1 MSLFNNTMRTFVNS
15 FILNLSALAIA
26 ASCALPAPPDGGPR
40 DTDGP
45 KVVESNLALGA
56 TSSNPAFLTWTFDE
70 YVVLNNPSASIRF
83 SPPLPGQPS
92 YSLQG
97 KTLKIK
103 WEGAL
108 LPDRTYLIQF
118 GNGVRDLHENNPMGE
133 PYWVFATGAKIDSGQ
148 IRGVVLNPLTGKPWD
163 NQAVVL
169 HAAGGPDS
177 AVFTPPVYGSR
188 SGKDGGFTLPYLADG
203 RYQVFAFSDPDGNL
217 QLGTGEKSPVAWYPM
232 PAAAGDSLVLWL
244 ADPAAKPDSVA
255 LFRQLPADSSGVF
268 KLTVAPATDGP
279 WVHQLRSGG
288 ILVWQGS
295 GTNSWMLE
303 GLRPGKYQL
312 QSFLDG
318 NRNDRLDAAN
328 WWTRTEAE
336 IPLADPESIEVTV
349 GWTVERLWRPGA
361 SPSVGTDPDLQEK
374 GSASAPRQ
382 GESSPTLQ

>member
-1 MSLFNNTMRTFVNS
+1 MSKKPSVVQRFIVFVN
-15 FILNLSALAIA
+15 ALTLIVGG
-26 ASCALPAPPDGGPR
+26 CALPTPPDGGPR
-40 DTDGP
+40 DSAGP
-45 KVVESNLALGA
+45 KVVESNLDLGA
-56 TSSNPAFLTWTFDE
+56 TSSNPAFLSWTFDE
-70 YVVLNNPSASIRF
+70 YVVLNNPSASIRC

-92 YSLQG
+92 YNLQG

-148 IRGVVLNPLTGKPWD
+148 IRGVLLNPLTGKPWD

-188 SGKDGGFTLPYLADG
+188 SGKDGGFTLPYLAEG
-203 RYQVFAFSDPDGNL
+203 RYQIFAFSDPDGNL
-217 QLGTGEKSPVAWYPM
+217 QLGTGERSPVAWFPQLV
-232 PAAAGDSLVLWL
+232 ASGDSLVLWL
-244 ADPAAKPDSVA
+244 ADPEAKQDSVA

-279 WVHQLRSGG
+279 WVHQLRRDG
-288 ILVWQGS
+288 IVAWQGS
-295 GTNSWMLE
+295 GANSWTLE
-303 GLRPGKYQL
+303 GLKPGKYQL
-312 QSFLDG
+312 LSFLDG
-318 NRNDRLDAAN
+318 NQNDRLDAPN

-336 IPLADPESIEVTV
+336 LPLADPEAIEVTV
-349 GWTVERLWRPGA
+349 GWTVERQWLPGA
-361 SPSVGTDPDLQEK
+361 SPAPQTGPGPPEK
-374 GSASAPRQ
+374 GSASAPPQ
-382 GESSPTLQ
+382 GESSPKLR